1 MNKRIIGNT
10 TTTPMPIPDWNQTNP
25 AKADFIK
32 NKPDIQAVND
42 AIGSLSTLVGDTAV
56 SEQINISVAAIQPKI
71 TSITVF
77 ADSWVGDTNPWSQ
90 VVSVNG
96 ITKNSRV
103 DLRATALQIVDLQ
116 DNDIAFIAEND
127 DGVITVYALGSKPS
141 VDYTIQAEITEV
153 IVV

>member
-32 NKPDIQAVND
+32 NKPDMQAVND